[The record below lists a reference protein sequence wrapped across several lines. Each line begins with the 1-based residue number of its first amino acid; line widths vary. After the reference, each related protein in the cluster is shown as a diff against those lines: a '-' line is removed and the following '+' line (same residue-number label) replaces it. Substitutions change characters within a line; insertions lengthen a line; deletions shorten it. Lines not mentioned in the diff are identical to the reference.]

1 MGDAHR
7 LDEFYKQIY
16 RLRGWEWRGRKVNP
30 PQIVAHY
37 TNDFVY
43 ERLAPG
49 IREEL
54 ERRMPR
60 TEGGSRKGKLHQLF
74 TDDIGHP
81 ALAQHLHAVTTL
93 MKAASSWEQF
103 KMMLDQA
110 LPRRGD
116 TLQLPFVDER

>member
-1 MGDAHR
+1 LVEGVHA
-7 LDEFYKQIY
+7 
-16 RLRGWEWRGRKVNP
+16 RLRGWEWKGRRFDP
-30 PQIVAHY
+30 PQAVAGY

-54 ERRMPR
+54 EHRMPKDDA
-60 TEGGSRKGKLHQLF
+60 GRKRGKLHQLL

-93 MKAASSWEQF
+93 MKAPKSWDQF
-103 KMMLDQA
+103 KLMLDTA
-110 LPRRGD
+110 LPRRGT
-116 TLQLPFVDER
+116 TLQLPFLEE